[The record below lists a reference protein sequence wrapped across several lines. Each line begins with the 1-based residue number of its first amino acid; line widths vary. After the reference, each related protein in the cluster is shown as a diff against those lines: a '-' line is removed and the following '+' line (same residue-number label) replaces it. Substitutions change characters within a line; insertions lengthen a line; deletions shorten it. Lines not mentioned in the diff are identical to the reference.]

1 MEVKIENYINVWY
14 DQIPPLLIDLIN
26 TITLANDEKELREVI
41 DHFHKNT
48 SLKGMFAYGFGKHH
62 FWHKQRKVSDPSKLM
77 EHRILVVEF

>member
-1 MEVKIENYINVWY
+1 MDVKIENYINVRY

-62 FWHKQRKVSDPSKLM
+62 FWLKQRKVSDPSKLM

>member
-1 MEVKIENYINVWY
+1 MDVKIENYINVWY

-41 DHFHKNT
+41 DHFHKHT

-62 FWHKQRKVSDPSKLM
+62 FWLKQRKVSDPSKLM
-77 EHRILVVEF
+77 ENRIFVVEF

>member
-26 TITLANDEKELREVI
+26 TITLANDEKGLRKVI

-62 FWHKQRKVSDPSKLM
+62 FWLKQRKVSDPSKLM

>member
-1 MEVKIENYINVWY
+1 MDVKIENYINVWY

-26 TITLANDEKELREVI
+26 TITLVNDEKELREVI

-62 FWHKQRKVSDPSKLM
+62 FWLKQRKVSDPSKLM
-77 EHRILVVEF
+77 EHRILIVEF

>member
-26 TITLANDEKELREVI
+26 TITLVNDEKELREVI
-41 DHFHKNT
+41 DHFHKHT

-62 FWHKQRKVSDPSKLM
+62 FWLKQRKVSDPSKLM

>member
-1 MEVKIENYINVWY
+1 MDVKIENYINVWY

-48 SLKGMFAYGFGKHH
+48 SLKEMFAYGFGKHH
-62 FWHKQRKVSDPSKLM
+62 FWLKQRKVSDPSKLM
-77 EHRILVVEF
+77 EHRIFVVEF

>member
-26 TITLANDEKELREVI
+26 TITLVNDEKELREVI
-41 DHFHKNT
+41 DHFHKHT

-62 FWHKQRKVSDPSKLM
+62 FWLKQRKVSDPSKLM
-77 EHRILVVEF
+77 EHRILIVEF

>member
-1 MEVKIENYINVWY
+1 MDVKIENYINVWY
-14 DQIPPLLIDLIN
+14 DHLPPLLIDLIN

-62 FWHKQRKVSDPSKLM
+62 FWLKQRKVSDPSKLM

>member
-1 MEVKIENYINVWY
+1 MDVKIENYINVWY

-26 TITLANDEKELREVI
+26 TITLVNDEKELREVI

-62 FWHKQRKVSDPSKLM
+62 FWLKQRKLSDPSKLM

>member
-1 MEVKIENYINVWY
+1 MDVKIENYINVWY

-62 FWHKQRKVSDPSKLM
+62 FWLKQRKVSDLSKLM

>member
-1 MEVKIENYINVWY
+1 MDVKIENYINVWY

-26 TITLANDEKELREVI
+26 TITLVNDEKELREVI

-62 FWHKQRKVSDPSKLM
+62 FWLKQRKVSDPSRLM
-77 EHRILVVEF
+77 EHRILIVEF

>member
-1 MEVKIENYINVWY
+1 MDVKIENYINVWY
-14 DQIPPLLIDLIN
+14 DQISPLLIDLIN

-62 FWHKQRKVSDPSKLM
+62 FWLKQRKLSDPSKLM

>member
-26 TITLANDEKELREVI
+26 TITLVNDEKELREVI

-62 FWHKQRKVSDPSKLM
+62 FWLTQRKVSAPSKLM
-77 EHRILVVEF
+77 EHRILIVEF

>member
-1 MEVKIENYINVWY
+1 MDVKIENYINVWY

-26 TITLANDEKELREVI
+26 TITLVNDEKELREVI

-62 FWHKQRKVSDPSKLM
+62 FWLKQRMASDPSKLM

>member
-1 MEVKIENYINVWY
+1 
-14 DQIPPLLIDLIN
+14 
-26 TITLANDEKELREVI
+26 LANDEKELREVI

-62 FWHKQRKVSDPSKLM
+62 FWLKQRKVSDPSKLM

>member
-14 DQIPPLLIDLIN
+14 DQIPPLLIDFIN

-41 DHFHKNT
+41 DHFHKHT

-62 FWHKQRKVSDPSKLM
+62 FWLKQRKLSDPSKLM

>member
-1 MEVKIENYINVWY
+1 MDVKIENYINVWY

-26 TITLANDEKELREVI
+26 TITLARDEKELREVI

-62 FWHKQRKVSDPSKLM
+62 FWLKQRKVSDPSKLM

>member
-1 MEVKIENYINVWY
+1 MDVKIENYINVRY

-62 FWHKQRKVSDPSKLM
+62 FWLKQRMVSDPSKLM